1 MFQNYFR
8 TAWRNLLRN
17 RSYSAVNILGLA
29 IGMAVALLIGLWVQY
44 QYSYDRWLPGYKQV
58 AQVRM
63 RFIRNGETVQVMGTP
78 LPLTEALR
86 NEVSGIKW
94 AAHTDWMGTHGLVS
108 GEHKIYLIGALAEED
123 FCRVFPY
130 QAVKGDVNQAL
141 KRPSSIVLTEST
153 CKALFGSEEPM
164 GKKVRVDNQQ
174 DFFVGAVIRDLP
186 SNSSFNLHY
195 ILPFSYHIQTNDW
208 VREAIT
214 NWNQNSFQTFVS
226 IEPNTSYAQ
235 VEAKMR
241 VVAEKYNP
249 KFFKEGKL
257 EFFLQ
262 PMSHWHLYSDFKNG
276 RESGGFIEYVRLFS
290 IIGVLVLLIACIN
303 FMNLSTARSEKRA
316 REVGVR
322 KAIGSLRRDLI
333 LQFLVES
340 MLITTIAAVFSLVLV
355 EIALPSF
362 NLLTQCPIDIPWR
375 SAVFWEIM
383 VGYVIITG
391 LLAGSRPAFYLSSFK
406 PVKVLK
412 GKIHTGRAAALPR
425 KLLVVLQFTC
435 SIALIISTLLI
446 YQQIQYA
453 KDRPNGYDAN
463 RLVATDGSIDLSRNY
478 AALKNDLLQTQLV
491 DRVTKAS
498 SEVTTIW
505 NWSGVLD
512 WSGRYPNEELTVAHI
527 DIMEDYFQTVG
538 MPIVAGTNFSGN
550 LAADSSKIII
560 NEAAAKRMRLA
571 DPINQMISWSHN
583 RRVKVIGVVR
593 DALMISPFSPA
604 EPTFFAY
611 SPSDANNIMYRLSK
625 SADVHAAMAKLTPI
639 FNKYNPSYPFI
650 YHFIDE
656 SYAEKFDL
664 EVLVGR
670 LAGIFAALAIFISCL
685 GLFGLAAYLAEQRVR
700 EIGIRKVLGA
710 SVSQLWYLLSKD
722 FIVLVAISCV
732 VASPLAFY
740 FLHGWLQKY
749 QYRITI
755 GPGVFF
761 QAGVLAMVITVATI
775 SFQAIRGAMTNPT
788 GSLRSE

>member
-63 RFIRNGETVQVMGTP
+63 RFVRNGQTTQVMGTP
-78 LPLTEALR
+78 LPLTEVLR
-86 NEVSGIKW
+86 HEVPGIRW
-94 AAHTDWMGTHGLVS
+94 AAHTDWIGTHGLVV
-108 GEHKIYLIGALAEED
+108 GEHKIYLTGVQAEED
-123 FCRVFPY
+123 FCRIFPY
-130 QAVKGDVNQAL
+130 QALKGDVNQAL

-153 CKALFGSEEPM
+153 CKSLFGNEDPM

-186 SNSSFNLHY
+186 SNSTYSFSY
-195 ILPFSYHIQTNDW
+195 ILPFSYNIQMNDW

-214 NWNQNSFQTFVS
+214 NWDQNSFQSFIT
-226 IEPNTSYAQ
+226 IEPSSSYAQ
-235 VEAKMR
+235 VEAQMR
-241 VVAEKYNP
+241 TIAQKYNP
-249 KFFKEGKL
+249 RFFKEGKL

-276 RESGGFIEYVRLFS
+276 REEGGFIEYVRLFS

-322 KAIGSLRRDLI
+322 KAVGSLRRDLI
-333 LQFLVES
+333 IQFLVES
-340 MLITTIAAVFSLVLV
+340 MLITVIASVCSLVLV

-362 NLLTQCPIDIPWR
+362 NLLTQCPIFIPWR
-375 SAVFWEIM
+375 STVFWEVM
-383 VGYVIITG
+383 VGYVLVTG

-412 GKIHTGRAAALPR
+412 GKIHTGRAATLPR

-446 YQQIQYA
+446 YKQIQYA

-463 RLVATDGSIDLSRNY
+463 RLVFTDGSVDLDHNY
-478 AALKNDLLQTQLV
+478 VALKNELLQTHLV

-498 SEVTTIW
+498 SEVTTLW
-505 NWSGVLD
+505 NWSGVLE
-512 WSGRYPNEELTVAHI
+512 WSGRYPNESLTVAHI
-527 DIMEDYFQTVG
+527 DIVEDYFATLG
-538 MPIVAGTNFSGN
+538 MQLVAGTNFSGN
-550 LAADSSKIII
+550 LAADSSNVIL
-560 NEAAAKRMRLA
+560 NEAAVKRMRLK
-571 DPINQMISWSHN
+571 DPINQIITWRHN
-583 RRVKVIGVVR
+583 HHVKVIGVVR

-611 SPSDANNIMYRLSK
+611 SPDDAHNIMYRLSK
-625 SADVHAAMAKLTPI
+625 SADVHNVMAKLTPI
-639 FNKYNPSYPFI
+639 FNTYNPAYPFI

-656 SYAEKFDL
+656 SYADKFKL
-664 EVLVGR
+664 EELIGR
-670 LAGIFAALAIFISCL
+670 LAGLFAVLAIFISCL
-685 GLFGLAAYLAEQRVR
+685 GLFGLAAYMAEQRVR

-710 SVSQLWYLLSKD
+710 SVGQLWYLLSKD
-722 FIVLVAISCV
+722 FIVLVMISAV
-732 VASPLAFY
+732 VASPVALY
-740 FLHGWLQKY
+740 FLHGWLEKY
-749 QYRITI
+749 PYRITI

-761 QAGVLAMVITVATI
+761 QAGALAVVITVATI
-775 SFQAIRGAMTNPT
+775 SFQAIRGAMANPT
-788 GSLRSE
+788 RSLRAE